1 MGAWGMAWGMGA
13 TRPAAGHGGMGAVVH
28 GCPDSQRACLEFRAS
43 SALRGPTSRRY
54 DDHAMSP
61 AEDPEESLDI
71 NVEDDVWPF
80 PSERFLNEWAPGV
93 LQAQNAW
100 MASIDSLR
108 APDRKTHELIRMVC
122 TVIARQPGGVQ
133 RHARLAAEVGATWDE
148 IAGSILLT
156 EPAFGIVLAIQALPA
171 ARRGYKQGA
180 AGMREEDDGDS
191 LDA

>member
-1 MGAWGMAWGMGA
+1 MSPGRELK
-13 TRPAAGHGGMGAVVH
+13 T
-28 GCPDSQRACLEFRAS
+28 
-43 SALRGPTSRRY
+43 PTSRSTSTSRR
-54 DDHAMSP
+54 MSGR
-61 AEDPEESLDI
+61 SR
-71 NVEDDVWPF
+71 
-80 PSERFLNEWAPGV
+80 SERFLHEWAPGV

-171 ARRGYKQGA
+171 ARRGFKQGS
-180 AGMREEDDGDS
+180 AGATEDDDGDS
-191 LDA
+191 PAD

>member
-1 MGAWGMAWGMGA
+1 MTTPMNPG
-13 TRPAAGHGGMGAVVH
+13 TE
-28 GCPDSQRACLEFRAS
+28 PD
-43 SALRGPTSRRY
+43 
-54 DDHAMSP
+54 
-61 AEDPEESLDI
+61 DPLDI

-80 PSERFLNEWAPGV
+80 PSERFLSEWAPGV

-133 RHARLAAEVGATWDE
+133 RHARLAAEVGASWDE

-156 EPAFGIVLAIQALPA
+156 EPAFGIVLAIQAMPA
-171 ARRGYKQGA
+171 ARRGYQQGV
-180 AGMREEDDGDS
+180 AGSLEEDDGDS
-191 LDA
+191 LDD